1 MIHCHLNFFCGEKI
15 LNWFW
20 KFSLPIHSENKWS
33 QTGASEELQRGS
45 IFSCSADRNGASEEL
60 FWLLFFLSVSN
71 LSLLIILCFAE
82 NQQNFGQDI
91 MEPLRVFQLE
101 FANGST
107 INDLERGLQGIFEMN
122 FVLEKGL
129 QFFFLDF
136 P

>member
-1 MIHCHLNFFCGEKI
+1 
-15 LNWFW
+15 
-20 KFSLPIHSENKWS
+20 
-33 QTGASEELQRGS
+33 
-45 IFSCSADRNGASEEL
+45 
-60 FWLLFFLSVSN
+60 
-71 LSLLIILCFAE
+71 
-82 NQQNFGQDI
+82 